1 MRTIAM
7 TFRRLPVVAAAAA
20 LLASPLAGQL
30 PSPSTAALGMG
41 DNYTAAARG
50 FTAIAWNPAGLGL
63 SGNQGASMTLLTLR
77 GVNGIGP
84 ITLSDLASYSDAVV
98 PDAVKLDW
106 LTRIASAGGQTGM
119 GEATATWG
127 AFQVG
132 RFAMQL
138 GSVAR
143 GVTDLSPGV
152 AELVMFGNGGD
163 VGQAETLDLSGSS
176 LSGYAYTTAAASF
189 AQPVVFEGGRFSL
202 GVALKWTAGHA
213 LALGEN
219 SIGGSTIDPIALR
232 LDFPMVQTSLNPDS
246 LKFDN
251 GSGWGVDVGAGLEVG
266 MWTLAA
272 AVQNVYNGFAW
283 DVAQLRYRPLS
294 IAFDGAETDTD
305 TEAVPFA
312 QAPADVRQRVADL
325 GFEPVV
331 ALGAMVRPS
340 NRLALT
346 GDFRRTSDTGMAA
359 GPVLHA
365 GGGLQYR
372 LASWLPVRVGGA
384 MVSMGENDSG
394 FQIAGGFGLDIGG
407 WNLSASAA
415 RRDTDRFGTA
425 STIMVTVFGTG
436 LGM

>member
-7 TFRRLPVVAAAAA
+7 TVRRMPAVAAAVAV
-20 LLASPLAGQL
+20 LASPVAGQL

-41 DNYTAAARG
+41 DNYTAMARG
-50 FTAIAWNPAGLGL
+50 FPAIAWNPAGLGL
-63 SGNQGASMTLLTLR
+63 SGNQIASMTLLTLR

-84 ITLSDLASYSDAVV
+84 ITLSDLASYADVVV
-98 PDAVKLDW
+98 PDAVKVDW
-106 LTRIASAGGQTGM
+106 LSRIASAGGQTGM

-127 AFQVG
+127 AFQAG

-152 AELVMFGNGGD
+152 AELVMFGNGGEQ
-163 VGQAETLDLSGSS
+163 GQAETLDLSGSS

-189 AQPVVFEGGRFSL
+189 AQPVAFDGGRVSL
-202 GVALKWTAGHA
+202 GVTVKWTAGHA

-219 SIGGSTIDPIALR
+219 SSGGSTSDPIALR
-232 LDFPMVQTSLNPDS
+232 LDFPLVQTALNPDS
-246 LKFDN
+246 LTFNN
-251 GSGWGVDVGAGLEVG
+251 GSGWGVDVGAGLELG
-266 MWTLAA
+266 MWTFGA

-283 DVAQLRYRPLS
+283 DADRLRYRPLS
-294 IAFDGAETDTD
+294 LAFDGAESEAD
-305 TEAVPFA
+305 TEAMPFA

-325 GFEPVV
+325 GFEPVL

-340 NRLALT
+340 QRLAVT
-346 GDFRRTSDTGMAA
+346 GDFRRTSDTGMAV

-365 GGGLQYR
+365 GAGVQYR
-372 LASWLPVRVGGA
+372 LASWLPVRFGGA

-394 FQIAGGFGLDIGG
+394 YQLAGGFGLDIGG

-425 STIMVTVFGTG
+425 NTIMVTVFGTG